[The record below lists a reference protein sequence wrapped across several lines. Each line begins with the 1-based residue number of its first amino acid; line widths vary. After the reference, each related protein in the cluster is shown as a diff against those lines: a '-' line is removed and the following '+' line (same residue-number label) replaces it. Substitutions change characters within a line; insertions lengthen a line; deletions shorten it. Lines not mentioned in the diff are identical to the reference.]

1 MKRIY
6 ILAAIMAFC
15 LAGAAIADDSTEP
28 GDPVTPCPG
37 DAISCLAPINLS
49 QVALQDPAIDTPGT
63 DPLPCQMVFD
73 GYKNGDIDNP
83 QYKKVC
89 PQTNYTDSSGNDPA
103 KAFGSPTKPYG
114 NPTCFIKNASVAEY
128 NLGGYQA
135 VVGSGSNNC
144 MGVVPTLGYSGC
156 VQGRKSTGVWKN
168 EACHA
173 GQTHFRK
180 SIKAEADYF
189 CEYTTIPDNKF
200 RYQYFVWVV
209 EPDGSTYTSRPQT
222 SNGIHVA
229 YCHA

>member
-1 MKRIY
+1 MKRY
-6 ILAAIMAFC
+6 LVLVAALAALV
-15 LAGAAIADDSTEP
+15 LAGIAVAGDADEP
-28 GDPVTPCPG
+28 GDSVWPTGPLGPISLANVPEQDVSNEAET
-37 DAISCLAPINLS
+37 DA
-49 QVALQDPAIDTPGT
+49 
-63 DPLPCQMVFD
+63 LPCQQVFVKMGD
-73 GYKNGDIDNP
+73 RGPVYKT
-83 QYKKVC
+83 VC
-89 PQTNYTDSSGNDPA
+89 QQDNYTDSSGDDPA
-103 KAFGSPTKPYG
+103 HAFGSPNKPYG

-144 MGVVPTLGYSGC
+144 MGIVPTLGYSGC
-156 VQGRKSTGVWKN
+156 VQGRKSTGFWSN
-168 EACHA
+168 RACHA

-189 CEYTTIPDNKF
+189 CEYTTVPDNKF

-229 YCHA
+229 YCHT